1 MHEVRSLERAHQED
15 TMKVK
20 DPGTSAMSDGA
31 GDKSDPSAFS
41 IRKHVV
47 FATLVMSML
56 GFGVGGWAATAN
68 LSGAVIAPGTFVVE
82 RNVKKVQHSYGG
94 IVSEISVKNG
104 DRVKHGDTLIRLD
117 ATQIRAEL
125 GVITSQL
132 IELEARRIR
141 LSAERD
147 NLEAIP
153 PARSTMEGRPEFEA
167 SLEGEIRLFSDNKR
181 SRESQKQQL
190 FLRIDQLKEEITGLS
205 AQRDAKAGE
214 LKLIRQELEQV
225 SLLHKKGLTPV
236 SRVYA
241 MEREEKRLSGEH
253 GGLVAQIARANGQIS
268 EIHVQIIL
276 LDETARV
283 QAQRELR
290 SIEAKHSE
298 LVERE
303 VAAKDKA
310 TRVEIKAP
318 QSGIVHELSTH
329 TIGGVIT
336 AAEQIMIIV
345 PEEDDLTIQAHIS
358 PTDVDQVLV
367 GREAKL
373 RLSAF
378 NQQTTPELS
387 GHVINVSADVTIDPK
402 NGHSYYVARLAMDDK
417 SRRTVGDLKL
427 VPGMPVEVFMST
439 GERTALSYLA
449 KPFTDQIQRA
459 FRE

>member
-1 MHEVRSLERAHQED
+1 MKGKNA
-15 TMKVK
+15 TM
-20 DPGTSAMSDGA
+20 SATRDEPMNNA
-31 GDKSDPSAFS
+31 EAKAFS
-41 IRKHVV
+41 IRSHVV
-47 FATLVMSML
+47 FATFVMSML

-68 LSGAVIAPGTFVVE
+68 LAGAVIAPGTFVVE

-94 IVSEISVKNG
+94 IVSEIAVRNG
-104 DRVKHGDTLIRLD
+104 DRVKAGDTLLRLD

-132 IELEARRIR
+132 TELEARRIR
-141 LSAERD
+141 LAAERD
-147 NLEAIP
+147 NLAAMPAI
-153 PARSTMEGRPEFEA
+153 RSTMDGKPEFKA
-167 SLEGEIRLFSDNKR
+167 SLEGEIRLFEDNKR

-190 FLRIDQLKEEITGLS
+190 LLRIDQLKEEIVGLS

-214 LKLIRQELEQV
+214 LGLIRRELEQV
-225 SLLHKKGLTPV
+225 TLLHKKGLTPV
-236 SRVYA
+236 TRVYA

-268 EIHVQIIL
+268 EIHVQIIM
-276 LDETARV
+276 LDENARV

-290 SIEAKHSE
+290 SIEAKLSE

-303 VAAKDKA
+303 VAANDKLS
-310 TRVEIKAP
+310 RVEIKAP
-318 QSGIVHELSTH
+318 QTGTVHELSAH

-336 AAEQIMIIV
+336 AAEQVMLIV

-387 GHVINVSADVTIDPK
+387 GHVVHVSADVTVDPK
-402 NGHSYYVARLAMDDK
+402 SGHSYYVARVAMDEK
-417 SRRTVGDLKL
+417 SRRTIGDLKL

-439 GERTALSYLA
+439 GERTALSYLV

>member
-1 MHEVRSLERAHQED
+1 MA
-15 TMKVK
+15 
-20 DPGTSAMSDGA
+20 PGSGITA
-31 GDKSDPSAFS
+31 SDPTVFS

-47 FATLVMSML
+47 FASLVMSML
-56 GFGVGGWAATAN
+56 GFGVGGWAATAS

-104 DRVKHGDTLIRLD
+104 DHVKIGTTLIRLD

-132 IELEARRIR
+132 TELEARRVR
-141 LSAERD
+141 LNAERD
-147 NLEAIP
+147 NLESMP
-153 PARSTMEGRPEFEA
+153 EVRSTMNDKPEFKT
-167 SLEGEIRLFSDNKR
+167 SLAGEIRLFEDSKR

-190 FLRIDQLKEEITGLS
+190 GLRIDQLNEEIGGLS
-205 AQRDAKAGE
+205 AQRDAKGGE
-214 LKLIRQELEQV
+214 LKLIQQELEQV
-225 SLLHKKGLTPV
+225 SLLHGKGLTPI

-268 EIHVQIIL
+268 EIHVQILMI
-276 LDETARV
+276 DENARV

-290 SIEAKHSE
+290 SIEAKLSE

-303 VAAKDKA
+303 VAANDKLS
-310 TRVEIKAP
+310 RVEIKAP
-318 QSGIVHELSTH
+318 QSGIVHELSAH
-329 TIGGVIT
+329 TIGGVVT
-336 AAEQIMIIV
+336 AAEQIMLIV
-345 PEEDDLTIQAHIS
+345 PEEDDLTIQAQIA

-367 GREAKL
+367 GRAAKL

-387 GHVINVSADVTIDPK
+387 GHVVHVSADVTVDPK
-402 NGHSYYVARLAMDDK
+402 TGHNYYVARLAMDEK
-417 SRRTVGDLKL
+417 SRKSVGDLKL
-427 VPGMPVEVFMST
+427 VPGMPVEVFMAT
-439 GERTALSYLA
+439 GERTALSYLS

>member
-1 MHEVRSLERAHQED
+1 
-15 TMKVK
+15 MKDK
-20 DPGTSAMSDGA
+20 PAMVARKEA
-31 GDKSDPSAFS
+31 GGKAPTAFS
-41 IRKHVV
+41 IRSHVV
-47 FATLVMSML
+47 FATFVMAML

-104 DRVKHGDTLIRLD
+104 DRVKSGDILLRLD
-117 ATQIRAEL
+117 ATQIRAEM
-125 GVITSQL
+125 GVVTSQL
-132 IELEARRIR
+132 TELEARRIR
-141 LSAERD
+141 LGAERD
-147 NLEAIP
+147 NLDAM
-153 PARSTMEGRPEFEA
+153 PAVRTAMDDKPEFQA
-167 SLEGEIRLFSDNKR
+167 SLAGETRLFKDNR
-181 SRESQKQQL
+181 SSRENQKQQMM
-190 FLRIDQLKEEITGLS
+190 LRIEQLKEEIVGLS

-225 SLLHKKGLTPV
+225 TLLHQKGLTPV
-236 SRVYA
+236 TRVYA

-268 EIHVQIIL
+268 EIHVQIIMI
-276 LDETARV
+276 DENSRV

-290 SIEAKHSE
+290 SIEAKLSE

-303 VAAKDKA
+303 VATNDKLQ
-310 TRVEIKAP
+310 RVEIRSP
-318 QSGIVHELSTH
+318 QSGLVHELSAH
-329 TIGGVIT
+329 TVGGVIT
-336 AAEQIMIIV
+336 AAEQIMLIV
-345 PEEDDLTIQAHIS
+345 PEEDDLTIQANIS

-367 GREAKL
+367 GRQANL

-378 NQQTTPELS
+378 HQQTTPELT
-387 GHVINVSADVTIDPK
+387 GHVVHVSADVTVDPK
-402 NGHSYYVARLAMDDK
+402 NGYSYYVARIAMDEK
-417 SRRTVGDLKL
+417 SRRSVGDLKL

-439 GERTALSYLA
+439 GDRTALSYLV

>member
-1 MHEVRSLERAHQED
+1 MAASNETGKAFPTAFSVRS
-15 TMKVK
+15 
-20 DPGTSAMSDGA
+20 
-31 GDKSDPSAFS
+31 
-41 IRKHVV
+41 HVV
-47 FATLVMSML
+47 FATFVMAML

-94 IVSEISVKNG
+94 IVSEIAVKNG
-104 DRVKHGDTLIRLD
+104 DRVKSGDILLRLD
-117 ATQIRAEL
+117 ATQIRAEM
-125 GVITSQL
+125 GVITSQQT
-132 IELEARRIR
+132 ELEARRIR

-147 NLEAIP
+147 NLDVMP
-153 PARSTMEGRPEFEA
+153 TVRTTMDDSPEFKI
-167 SLEGEIRLFSDNKR
+167 SLAGETRLFEDSKR
-181 SRESQKQQL
+181 SRENQKQQL
-190 FLRIDQLKEEITGLS
+190 LLRIEQLKEEIVGLS

-225 SLLHKKGLTPV
+225 ALLHQKGLTPV
-236 SRVYA
+236 TRVYA

-268 EIHVQIIL
+268 EIHVQIIMI
-276 LDETARV
+276 DENSRV

-290 SIEAKHSE
+290 AIEAKLSE

-303 VAAKDKA
+303 VAANDKLQ
-310 TRVEIKAP
+310 RVEIRSP
-318 QSGIVHELSTH
+318 QSGLVHELSAH

-336 AAEQIMIIV
+336 AAEQIMLIV
-345 PEEDDLTIQAHIS
+345 PEEDDLTIQANIS

-367 GREAKL
+367 GREANL

-378 NQQTTPELS
+378 HQQTTPELT
-387 GHVINVSADVTIDPK
+387 GHVVHVSADVTVDPK
-402 NGHSYYVARLAMDDK
+402 NGYSYYVARIAMDEK
-417 SRRTVGDLKL
+417 SRRSVGDLKL

-439 GERTALSYLA
+439 GDRTALSYLV

>member
-1 MHEVRSLERAHQED
+1 MTNKQADNS
-15 TMKVK
+15 
-20 DPGTSAMSDGA
+20 SASA
-31 GDKSDPSAFS
+31 PLGDASDPSLFS
-41 IRKHVV
+41 IRKHVA
-47 FATLVMSML
+47 FAIVVMASL
-56 GFGVGGWAATAN
+56 GFAVGGWAATAS

-104 DRVKHGDTLIRLD
+104 DRVKSGDTLLRLD

-132 IELEARRIR
+132 TELEARRVR

-147 NLEAIP
+147 NLTSISP
-153 PARSTMEGRPEFEA
+153 NRSPMDRNPEYRTV
-167 SLEGEIRLFSDNKR
+167 LEGEIRLFEDSKR
-181 SRESQKQQL
+181 SRESQKHQL
-190 FLRIDQLKEEITGLS
+190 HLRIEQLNEEITGLA

-214 LKLIRQELEQV
+214 LGLIRRELEQV
-225 SLLHKKGLTPV
+225 DLLHKKGLTPV

-268 EIHVQIIL
+268 EIHVQIL
-276 LDETARV
+276 MVDENARV

-290 SIEAKHSE
+290 SIEAKLSE

-303 VAAKDKA
+303 VAANDKL
-310 TRVEIKAP
+310 TRVEIRAP
-318 QSGIVHELSTH
+318 QSGLVHELSAH
-329 TIGGVIT
+329 TVGGVIT
-336 AAEQIMIIV
+336 AAEQIMVIV
-345 PEEDDLTIQAHIS
+345 PEEDDLTIQAQIS

-367 GREAKL
+367 GRPAQL

-378 NQQTTPELS
+378 NQQTTPELA
-387 GHVINVSADVTIDPK
+387 GHVVQVSADVTVDPK
-402 NGHSYYVARLAMDDK
+402 TGHNYYVARLAMDEK
-417 SRRTVGDLKL
+417 SRKSVGDLKL

-449 KPFTDQIQRA
+449 KPFMDQINRA

>member
-1 MHEVRSLERAHQED
+1 MA
-15 TMKVK
+15 
-20 DPGTSAMSDGA
+20 PGSGITA
-31 GDKSDPSAFS
+31 SDPTVFS

-47 FATLVMSML
+47 FASLVMSML
-56 GFGVGGWAATAN
+56 GFGVGGWAATAS

-104 DRVKHGDTLIRLD
+104 DHVKIGTTLIRLD

-132 IELEARRIR
+132 TELEARRVR
-141 LSAERD
+141 LNAERD
-147 NLEAIP
+147 NLESMP
-153 PARSTMEGRPEFEA
+153 EVRSTMNDKPEFKT
-167 SLEGEIRLFSDNKR
+167 SLAGEIRLFEDSKR

-190 FLRIDQLKEEITGLS
+190 GLRIDQLKEEIGGLS
-205 AQRDAKAGE
+205 AQRDAKGGE
-214 LKLIRQELEQV
+214 LKLIQQELEQV
-225 SLLHKKGLTPV
+225 SLLHGKGLTPI

-268 EIHVQIIL
+268 EIQVQILMI
-276 LDETARV
+276 DENARV

-290 SIEAKHSE
+290 SIEAKLSE

-303 VAAKDKA
+303 VAANDKLS
-310 TRVEIKAP
+310 RVEIKAP
-318 QSGIVHELSTH
+318 QSGIVHELSAH
-329 TIGGVIT
+329 TIGGVVT
-336 AAEQIMIIV
+336 AAEQIMLIV
-345 PEEDDLTIQAHIS
+345 PEEDDLTIQAQIA

-367 GREAKL
+367 GRAAKL

-387 GHVINVSADVTIDPK
+387 GHVVHVSADVTVDPK
-402 NGHSYYVARLAMDDK
+402 TGHNYYVARLAMDEK
-417 SRRTVGDLKL
+417 SRKSVGDLKL
-427 VPGMPVEVFMST
+427 VPGMPVEVFMAT
-439 GERTALSYLA
+439 GERTALSYLS

>member
-1 MHEVRSLERAHQED
+1 
-15 TMKVK
+15 MKGKMVQ
-20 DPGTSAMSDGA
+20 TSATHGSSGETQDA
-31 GDKSDPSAFS
+31 APFS

-47 FATLVMSML
+47 FALFVMSLL
-56 GFGVGGWAATAN
+56 GFGVGGWAATAS

-94 IVSEISVKNG
+94 IVSEIAVKNG
-104 DRVKHGDTLIRLD
+104 DRVKSGDVLLRLD

-132 IELEARRIR
+132 TELEARRVR
-141 LSAERD
+141 LGAERD

-153 PARSTMEGRPEFEA
+153 PVRSTMDGRPEFTA
-167 SLEGEIRLFSDNKR
+167 SLEGEMRLFEANKR

-190 FLRIDQLKEEITGLS
+190 LLRVDQLKEEIVGLS

-214 LKLIRQELEQV
+214 LGLIRQELEQV
-225 SLLHKKGLTPV
+225 VLLNKKGLTPV
-236 SRVYA
+236 TRVYA

-268 EIHVQIIL
+268 EIHVQIIMI
-276 LDETARV
+276 DENTRV

-290 SIEAKHSE
+290 SIEAKLSE

-303 VAAKDKA
+303 VAANDKL

-318 QSGIVHELSTH
+318 QAGIVHELSAH
-329 TIGGVIT
+329 TVGGVVT
-336 AAEQIMIIV
+336 AAEQIMLIV
-345 PEEDDLTIQAHIS
+345 PEDDDLTIQAHIS

-378 NQQTTPELS
+378 NQQNTPELF
-387 GHVINVSADVTIDPK
+387 GHVVNVSADVTVDPK
-402 NGHSYYVARLAMDDK
+402 SGHSYYVARVAMDEK
-417 SRRTVGDLKL
+417 SRRSIGDLKL

-449 KPFTDQIQRA
+449 KPFSDQIQRA

>member
-1 MHEVRSLERAHQED
+1 
-15 TMKVK
+15 MKSNIATLGVTQPSGPAK
-20 DPGTSAMSDGA
+20 A
-31 GDKSDPSAFS
+31 GPVVFS

-47 FATLVMSML
+47 FATLVVAIL
-56 GFGVGGWAATAN
+56 GFGVGGWAATAS

-104 DRVKHGDTLIRLD
+104 DRVKSGDTLLRLD

-125 GVITSQL
+125 GVIASQL
-132 IELEARRIR
+132 TELTARGVR
-141 LSAERD
+141 LGAERD
-147 NLEAIP
+147 NLSAIAAVVTP
-153 PARSTMEGRPEFEA
+153 LDSKPEFQA
-167 SLEGEIRLFSDNKR
+167 SLKGEIRLFDDNKR
-181 SRESQKQQL
+181 SRENQKQQL
-190 FLRIDQLKEEITGLS
+190 LLRIEQLKEEIVGLS

-214 LKLIRQELEQV
+214 LELIQRELEQI

-241 MEREEKRLSGEH
+241 MEREGKRLGGEH

-268 EIHVQIIL
+268 EIHVQILMI
-276 LDETARV
+276 DENSRV

-290 SIEAKHSE
+290 SIEAKLSE
-298 LVERE
+298 LAERE
-303 VAAKDKA
+303 VAANDRLN
-310 TRVEIKAP
+310 RVEVKAP
-318 QSGIVHELSTH
+318 QAGIVHQLSAH

-336 AAEQIMIIV
+336 AAEQIMLIV
-345 PEEDDLTIQAHIS
+345 PEEDDLTIEAHIS

-367 GREAKL
+367 GRQANL

-387 GHVINVSADVTIDPK
+387 GHVVHVSADVTVDPK
-402 NGHSYYVARLAMDDK
+402 NGYSYYVARLEMDEK
-417 SRRTVGDLKL
+417 SRRDVGSLKL

-449 KPFTDQIQRA
+449 KPLTDQIQRA